1 LDFQTED
8 KAMKAVLT
16 FIAGAA
22 MLLSG
27 AVAMAG
33 EYSHTVDL
41 FRHAGE
47 SASLFNKSYG
57 YAVFPSIGKGG
68 LIVGAAH
75 GNGRVYKHGQY
86 VGDVSMTQLSVGLQA
101 GGQAYSEIVFFE
113 DRRSFKDFTRGDFE
127 LGADASAV
135 AITAAAS
142 GTAGTAGADA
152 AASGGK
158 RDATTA
164 GGYHK
169 GLAVFTIVKGGA
181 MAEASVAGEK
191 FSYRPKR
198 QG

>member
-1 LDFQTED
+1 
-8 KAMKAVLT
+8 MKTIPT
-16 FIAGAA
+16 FMAGAA
-22 MLLSG
+22 MLLAG
-27 AVAMAG
+27 AVAMAS
-33 EYSHTVDL
+33 EYGDTLEL

-47 SASLFNKSYG
+47 SASFFNNCYG
-57 YAVFPSIGKGG
+57 YAVLPSIGKGG

-75 GNGRVYKHGQY
+75 GNGRVYEHGKY
-86 VGDVSMTQLSVGLQA
+86 VGDVSMTQLSVGFQA
-101 GGQAYSEIVFFE
+101 GGQAYSQIVFFE
-113 DRRSFKDFTRGDFE
+113 DRRSFKDFTRGDVE

-152 AASGGK
+152 TASGGK
-158 RDATTA
+158 RDAVTA

-191 FSYRPKR
+191 FSYRPR
-198 QG
+198 TAS